1 MKICFVG
8 LEIIPIKSGVVLG
21 GISNV
26 VQLSKELSSRGH
38 RILVLTSDV
47 NRVCHGILSEPWG
60 QIHPHPVHGQYT
72 SVRSSAEFLIKV
84 IHSIVREYH
93 QERFDILHFHSSYP
107 AFGLISLLS
116 RAVVRAPKV
125 FTLNSPIQPKPL
137 RDRKGIYQRLS
148 SPFWARLFLSGVK
161 LIAINQNVKRSLIS
175 TGFNK
180 SAISLLPPAID
191 TARFNAHLDSTLKRE
206 ELKVN
211 KETPLILY
219 CGNWAKW
226 KGIDILLESMVS
238 VVRELPGA
246 RLITA
251 WGEAYDWYD
260 KRRKAISQKIQ
271 ALHLEKNI
279 IELDIIPDMERLMA
293 ASNVF
298 VAPFLNTDGVVD
310 SPVSILEAMSCATPV
325 IATRVGG
332 IPEIVN
338 HKQNG
343 LLVPPGNPS
352 ELASAILYLL
362 KNKGESRRMGAKGA
376 ELVSQRFS
384 VEMVVD
390 RLEEIYQEMIKG

>member
-8 LEIIPIKSGVVLG
+8 LEIIPIKGGVVLG
-21 GISNV
+21 GISSV
-26 VQLSKELSSRGH
+26 VQLSKGLSGRGH
-38 RILVLTSDV
+38 QVLILTSDV
-47 NRVCHGILSEPWG
+47 NRVCHGTLSEPWG
-60 QIHPHPVHGQYT
+60 EIHPHPVHGQYA
-72 SVRSSAEFLIKV
+72 SVRSSAEFVIKV
-84 IHSIVREYH
+84 IPSIIREYH
-93 QERFDILHFHSSYP
+93 QGRFDILHFFSSYP

-116 RAVVRAPKV
+116 RAVVRVPKV
-125 FTLNSPIQPKPL
+125 FTLDSPIPPKPL
-137 RDRKGIYQRLS
+137 RDRKGIYQQLS
-148 SPFWARLFLSGVK
+148 SPFWSRLFLSGIK

-175 TGFNK
+175 TGFNE
-180 SAISLLPPAID
+180 SAIALLPPAID
-191 TARFNAHLDSTLKRE
+191 TARFNARLDPAPKRA
-206 ELKVN
+206 ELKVAQ
-211 KETPLILY
+211 ETPLVLY

-226 KGIDILLESMVS
+226 KGIDILLESMVG
-238 VVRELPGA
+238 VVRELPGV

-260 KRRKAISQKIQ
+260 ERRKAISQKIK
-271 ALHLEKNI
+271 AWHLEKNI
-279 IELDIIPDMERLMA
+279 IELGIIPDMERLMA
-293 ASNVF
+293 ASDVF

-332 IPEIVN
+332 IPEIVD

-362 KNKGESRRMGAKGA
+362 KNRSESRRMGVKGA
-376 ELVSQRFS
+376 ELVSQRFTI
-384 VEMVVD
+384 EMVVD